1 MCLED
6 RAGGRSSDSIVVTLS
21 ARLEKHYCNDHG
33 LPGLCSEGACR
44 VQAEVNLLQEM
55 EMYMPYI
62 TAEAFKHLVHRLPT
76 LLVMDKPSMLLGSI
90 LSRDVKGPLTDVDA
104 WRPDDPVRTY
114 GLQSQRRTCR
124 VALNSRLRRSNV
136 SPFCAGQRWTVAT
149 QSRSRNPT
157 GDGRD
162 HQDHKCICQSSMPK
176 ARQVISRW
184 RDQE

>member
-114 GLQSQRRTCR
+114 GRATVTAAYLPCSSKFPLAPLERVPILRRTTLDCC
-124 VALNSRLRRSNV
+124 NSEQVTKSNWRWPRS
-136 SPFCAGQRWTVAT
+136 SG
-149 QSRSRNPT
+149 S
-157 GDGRD
+157 
-162 HQDHKCICQSSMPK
+162 
-176 ARQVISRW
+176 
-184 RDQE
+184 